1 MKTKYLVIRKM
12 RVVFDEHVR
21 VLQNKCPK
29 DATFRQK
36 IIGAPFWAEGQEYIF
51 TPAGNYSGVL
61 LNYKIKRGGVGTG
74 QKTTGATTREPL

>member
-1 MKTKYLVIRKM
+1 M

-36 IIGAPFWAEGQEYIF
+36 IIGAPFWAEGQEYRF
-51 TPAGNYSGVL
+51 TPVGNYSGVL
-61 LNYKIKRGGVGTG
+61 LNYKIKRGGIGAG
-74 QKTTGATTREPL
+74 QKAAGATTRESL